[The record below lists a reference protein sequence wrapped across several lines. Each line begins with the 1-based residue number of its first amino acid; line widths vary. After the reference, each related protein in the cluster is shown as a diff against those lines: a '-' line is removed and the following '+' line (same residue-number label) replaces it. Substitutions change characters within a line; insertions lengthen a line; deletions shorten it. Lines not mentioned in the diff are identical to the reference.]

1 MVTTFV
7 RLHPLLPVPLDVLDT
22 AGDVIHHGETVSVD
36 LTLSLEETWHET
48 RRDHHNHINRARRAG
63 VEVVFDDW
71 ERLDEWVTI
80 YHEIMQR
87 LDASKFYF
95 FPREH
100 LTALH
105 EAVGDR
111 MHLAVA
117 IVNGDERGGLGGHAG
132 ASRDDARVR
141 RHLATSRGTASSAR
155 SGEAGF

>member
-87 LDASKFYF
+87 LVRVEVLLLPPRTPDCPTRSRRGPDA
-95 FPREH
+95 PGG
-100 LTALH
+100 
-105 EAVGDR
+105 GDR
-111 MHLAVA
+111 QW
-117 IVNGDERGGLGGHAG
+117 
-132 ASRDDARVR
+132 
-141 RHLATSRGTASSAR
+141 
-155 SGEAGF
+155 

>member
-1 MVTTFV
+1 M
-7 RLHPLLPVPLDVLDT
+7 
-22 AGDVIHHGETVSVD
+22 
-36 LTLSLEETWHET
+36 
-48 RRDHHNHINRARRAG
+48 
-63 VEVVFDDW
+63 FDDW

-132 ASRDDARVR
+132 ASRASTNTA
-141 RHLATSRGTASSAR
+141 ATSHPSKWNRPLRSNAETSCRLSS
-155 SGEAGF
+155 